1 MKALV
6 DEYTKEELKQLVQQ
20 SNSMAELVTKI
31 GYKTSHGKNYI
42 TVQKR
47 LDEYQIST
55 SHFQQKNVKSIQRNK
70 ENVFCVDSSA
80 GQTVLRR
87 WYKKENIDYI
97 CTICGQLPF
106 WQGKDLTLILDHING
121 NNHDNRLENLRW
133 VCPNCN
139 QQLDTTNGKNRKEH
153 TKQFFCIDCGKKIS
167 FNCVR
172 CSDCEKKNRIIPI
185 EDMPIT
191 REELKKLI
199 RVETFVDIGRQFGVR
214 DNSIRKW
221 CIKFNLPSR
230 KKDICS
236 LSDEEWEL
244 I

>member
-6 DEYTKEELKQLVQQ
+6 DKYTKEELEQLVRQ
-20 SNSMAELVTKI
+20 SNSMAELVRKL

-47 LDEYQIST
+47 LDIYNIDT
-55 SHFQQKNVKSIQRNK
+55 SHFQQKIIRSVQRNR
-70 ENVFCVDSSA
+70 ENVFCADSTA

-87 WYKKENIDYI
+87 WYKREPVPYI
-97 CTICGQLPF
+97 CTLCGQEPF

-139 QQLDTTNGKNRKEH
+139 QQLDTTNGKNQKKH
-153 TKQFFCIDCGKKIS
+153 TKHFFCIDCGKEIS
-167 FNCVR
+167 YNCTR
-172 CSDCEKKNRIIPI
+172 CSDCARKDRIIPI
-185 EDMPIT
+185 EEMPVT
-191 REELKKLI
+191 REELKNLI
-199 RVETFVDIGRQFGVR
+199 RIETFVDIGRKFGVR